1 MEQVEKLRARRFGGL
16 VVADESHLA
25 RRKLEA
31 DRCPV
36 DQDGAA
42 AAQAS
47 GTSTRMSPS
56 TGPRPQRHGGDP
68 LRAADRLPV
77 ERVGRNWD
85 LFVRLGISQISRVAR
100 LLAFFHEFWRQG
112 LLAYDDA
119 KGIDWNWLSLDGAMT
134 KAPLGGGKRPGPT
147 LRIAARTGPSAASS
161 PMARAFPSASRLT
174 GQIATTTSSWPRPSR
189 ASRWTVLGPR
199 ARIRR
204 GSVSTRATTTPRLAQ
219 SELRL
224 VSRFICEAEA
234 KRRRN
239 WNASRA

>member
-1 MEQVEKLRARRFGGL
+1 MEQVEELHVRRFGCL
-16 VVADESHLA
+16 VVADESLLA

-31 DRCPV
+31 DRRHV

-47 GTSTRMSPS
+47 VTSTRMSPS
-56 TGPRPQRHGGDP
+56 TGPRPQRHGSDP
-68 LRAADRLPV
+68 LRTEDRLPV
-77 ERVGRNWD
+77 ECVGRNWD
-85 LFVRLGISQISRVAR
+85 LFVRLGVSQISRVAR
-100 LLAFFHEFWRQG
+100 LWCLPRVLAAGTPGLRRREGHRLDMAFAGRGDDQG
-112 LLAYDDA
+112 P
-119 KGIDWNWLSLDGAMT
+119 T
-134 KAPLGGGKRPGPT
+134 RGGKRQGPT

-189 ASRWTVLGPR
+189 ASRWTVLGR
-199 ARIRR
+199 RTRIRR

-234 KRRRN
+234 KKRRN